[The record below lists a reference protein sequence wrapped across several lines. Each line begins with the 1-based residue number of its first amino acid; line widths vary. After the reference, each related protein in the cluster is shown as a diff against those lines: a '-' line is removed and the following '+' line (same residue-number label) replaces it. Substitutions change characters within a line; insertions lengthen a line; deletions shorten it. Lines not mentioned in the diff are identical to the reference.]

1 MKTISSYFPL
11 FCPGLLLVFSLSVIS
26 CKKTTSSAI
35 EANSPMTPDTGV
47 YAAAPVLQQSI
58 STNSSWAVNW
68 NNRADGTYAVGAAAA
83 DLGNVSG
90 WVNTRAWISAG
101 TLRITLLPNRLSDSC
116 GILSNINVVTGS
128 EYQVDYD
135 VRFHSQF
142 DWGRGGKLGFGFLV
156 GDGNTGGV
164 PGWDGN
170 GGSMR
175 LIWYQTTQGRVYF
188 QPYLYYKDQPN
199 QTGDDFGVTYPV
211 TGSISKAKW
220 YHVTMYIKS
229 NTGSNYNGHA
239 RIAINGTTILD
250 TGIRWTSNDSERL
263 VQSICF
269 QTFRGGDTPDYES
282 STMGY
287 IYYDN
292 LKVQKIN

>member
-1 MKTISSYFPL
+1 M
-11 FCPGLLLVFSLSVIS
+11 
-26 CKKTTSSAI
+26 
-35 EANSPMTPDTGV
+35 EANSPVNPVQAVD
-47 YAAAPVLQQSI
+47 AAAPVLQQSI
-58 STNSSWAVNW
+58 STNSSWIVNW
-68 NNRADGTYAVGAAAA
+68 NNHPDGTYAVAAAA
-83 DLGNVSG
+83 TDLGNVSG
-90 WVNTRAWISAG
+90 WVNSRSWISAG
-101 TLRITLLPNRLSDSC
+101 TLRITLLPKKLSDSC
-116 GILSNINVVTGS
+116 GILSNINVVAGT

-135 VRFHSQF
+135 VRFHSLF
-142 DWGRGGKLGFGFLV
+142 DWGRGGKLGFGFLI

-188 QPYLYYKDQPN
+188 SPYLYYKDQPDSN
-199 QTGDDFGVTYPV
+199 GNDFGVTYPA

-220 YHVTMYIKS
+220 YHVSMYIKS
-229 NTGSNYNGHA
+229 NTGSNINGHA

-250 TGIRWTSNDSERL
+250 TGIRWTTNDSERL

-269 QTFRGGDTPDYES
+269 QTFRGGDTVEWES
-282 STMGY
+282 LTMGY